1 MADYLDRALLA
12 LRPAFSRKAAFFW
25 FIVVVGGII
34 ARADT
39 FGVSSIVRALCLTP
53 AAYPTIIH
61 FFHSSAWQ
69 AETLLRHWRQWIRQ
83 AHLETVVADRIV
95 LVGDHTNAPKDARR
109 MPSLSTIHQDS
120 ETASKPSYFRGHQ
133 WACIGLLVA
142 AADRFFALPLWAE
155 IHRDDFEDSR
165 TTRIIKVAAQIAQEF
180 ERQAYL
186 VLDAYFSVGP
196 VFIVAAA
203 AKAGLYI
210 LTRAKKNI
218 VAYLPAPAK
227 NTRQRGRPRL
237 YGPQLHLMK
246 LFDTW
251 ADKFST
257 GDAPVYSRVETVRY
271 LTLDLFWKPVGGM
284 LRFLL
289 VESSRGRIIIISSDL
304 TLDALTAI
312 TLYSRRVTIE
322 MLFDMLKNIVGGMC
336 YHFWSKY
343 LTPSSRRPKKNS
355 ATPLSS
361 KPQKTEMTLAAIEK
375 FLAVNIVALG
385 LLQLVALHYSDQIF
399 SSARCW
405 LRHPCG
411 KVASVFVTRWALSAI
426 IRSNFGNIKLGLI
439 SRYIRMT
446 QPEPHQMDVSRS
458 DGG

>member
-1 MADYLDRALLA
+1 MADYLDRVLLA
-12 LRPAFSRKAAFFW
+12 LRPAFARKAAFCW
-25 FIVVVGGII
+25 FVVAVAGII

-39 FGVSSIVRALCLTP
+39 FGVSSIVRALCLAP

-83 AHLETVVADRIV
+83 AHLESVVADRIV

-133 WACIGLLVA
+133 WACIGLLVG

-155 IHRDDFEDSR
+155 IHRDNFEDSR
-165 TTRIIKVAAQIAQEF
+165 TTRIIKVAAQIANEF
-180 ERQAYL
+180 GRHAYL

-196 VFIVAAA
+196 VFVFAATT
-203 AKAGLYI
+203 KGMLHI

-218 VAYLPAPAK
+218 VAYQPAPAPD
-227 NTRQRGRPRL
+227 TPRRGRPRL
-237 YGPQLHLMK
+237 YGHKLHLMK

-257 GDAPVYSRVETVRY
+257 GGAHLYRRAETVRY

-289 VESSRGRIIIISSDL
+289 VESSRGRIILISSDL

-322 MLFDMLKNIVGGMC
+322 TLFDMLKNIVGGMC

-343 LTPSSRRPKKNS
+343 LAPSSRRPKKNG

-375 FLAVNIVALG
+375 FLAVNIIVLG

-399 SSARCW
+399 SSAQCW
-405 LRHPCG
+405 LRRPCG
-411 KVASVFVTRWALSAI
+411 KIASVFVTRWTLSAI
-426 IRSNFGNIKLGLI
+426 IRSDFGDIKLGLI
-439 SRYIRMT
+439 SLYIRMS
-446 QPEPHQMDVSRS
+446 QLRLHQTNISQS